1 MLLYLLSHSCSDQHE
16 QILQQPS
23 VVLSVQVRQRA
34 LLSQGSIWVLYVRKI
49 ILLFEFCFCFT
60 KKKNHKY
67 LKFLIQRTGY
77 LFFVFFNITDQLSDQ
92 RNSEGRAALPPHF

>member
-34 LLSQGSIWVLYVRKI
+34 LLSQGSIWVLYVQEI

-60 KKKNHKY
+60 NKTKKKSQIFEILNTKNRIFVVVCLKY
-67 LKFLIQRTGY
+67 
-77 LFFVFFNITDQLSDQ
+77 N
-92 RNSEGRAALPPHF
+92 